1 MLVTRV
7 TNYYKIISYKKRIT
21 IWFNKILVL
30 LLLWARM
37 CSMFFKKKN
46 PIRLPILENSD
57 FKLLEFFTNKSIE
70 SAVSREDNTMK
81 YKEISEKYKLFQTW
95 EIGYPDSNGLSAE
108 PHIQNQRYTKQL
120 LQYYFIQKKG
130 IAIYLV

>member
-1 MLVTRV
+1 M
-7 TNYYKIISYKKRIT
+7 KGRIN
-21 IWFNKILVL
+21 IREKFGREKIL
-30 LLLWARM
+30 A
-37 CSMFFKKKN
+37 FPF
-46 PIRLPILENSD
+46 P
-57 FKLLEFFTNKSIE
+57 
-70 SAVSREDNTMK
+70 REGNTMQ